1 MTRRA
6 RVARDCSQLARSLQ
20 LYEELDMV
28 YHAASRVGLCFKL
41 DDGLLHG
48 CSYKSGLLLCELCD

>member
-1 MTRRA
+1 MA
-6 RVARDCSQLARSLQ
+6 GDCSELPRPLQ
-20 LYEELDMV
+20 LYEELDMM
-28 YHAASRVGLCFKL
+28 YYAASRVVLCFKL